1 MARTGTAAV
10 QDSPASGG
18 KAVSLEPP
26 AIPPSPGLGPDAA
39 ARESAPPT
47 DDHGPSDPASE
58 VRRTEPRAEAPPVSV
73 RPRLAPEAAR
83 PSVLPPRGLDE
94 TPPTSSVVTDRR
106 PSVVTDSPSER
117 LSRPLLASEALMEDL
132 APVEPAGASARIWCA
147 GLGAGFAVVGA
158 LPLLGLRPGGLSAAV
173 PSLVIGAIALVAALA
188 RVTYRQRAVAM
199 VVLGLLSGVVDLGGT
214 RAALAAGVGG
224 VGWSLS
230 RLVPAIAIA
239 AALIF
244 RSRYRAYGGARIF
257 LGAALLTAVPFAIH
271 AAIGFSSGFG
281 PAQLGAVVVLTA
293 VAASLT
299 GFMGSETT
307 GAGPY
312 LAWSIVTAFATE
324 LALRALW
331 SPGALRTPTNIIHV
345 GIAATAFAGAAVL
358 AALGLFQIAA
368 WRFAADARRI
378 NLHPPVSRPEGRRD
392 SDVDW
397 STRA

>member
-1 MARTGTAAV
+1 MARTGSAAV
-10 QDSPASGG
+10 QDSSAGG
-18 KAVSLEPP
+18 GNPPLPEPP
-26 AIPPSPGLGPDAA
+26 STPPSPSAKT
-39 ARESAPPT
+39 RETAPAV
-47 DDHGPSDPASE
+47 DDSGPSDPAS
-58 VRRTEPRAEAPPVSV
+58 VIRRAEPRGEPGPRSVPPRDATES
-73 RPRLAPEAAR
+73 PR

-94 TPPTSSVVTDRR
+94 TPVTSSVAPERR
-106 PSVVTDSPSER
+106 FSTGNESPSER
-117 LSRPLLASEALMEDL
+117 MSRPLLASEALMEDL

-147 GLGAGFAVVGA
+147 ALGAGFFVVGA
-158 LPLLGLRPGGLSAAV
+158 LPLLGLRPGGVSAAV

-214 RAALAAGVGG
+214 RAALATGVGG

-244 RSRYRAYGGARIF
+244 RSRYRAYAGARIF
-257 LGAALLTAVPFAIH
+257 LGGALLTSVPFAVH
-271 AAIGFSSGFG
+271 TVLSLSSGFG
-281 PAQLGAVVVLTA
+281 PAQLGGIVVLFA

-312 LAWSIVTAFATE
+312 LAWGIVIAFATE
-324 LALRALW
+324 LALHALW
-331 SPGALRTPTNIIHV
+331 SDAALRTPANLVHV
-345 GIAATAFAGAAVL
+345 AIAATAFAGAAVL

-378 NLHPPVSRPEGRRD
+378 DLHPPASRPERHRD

>member
-1 MARTGTAAV
+1 V
-10 QDSPASGG
+10 
-18 KAVSLEPP
+18 
-26 AIPPSPGLGPDAA
+26 I
-39 ARESAPPT
+39 
-47 DDHGPSDPASE
+47 
-58 VRRTEPRAEAPPVSV
+58 RRTEPRSDASPRSIAPPSAVES
-73 RPRLAPEAAR
+73 PRISL
-83 PSVLPPRGLDE
+83 LPPRALDE
-94 TPPTSSVVTDRR
+94 TPPTSSVAPDRR
-106 PSVVTDSPSER
+106 PTMGGESPSER
-117 LSRPLLASEALMEDL
+117 LLRPLLASEALMEDL

-147 GLGAGFAVVGA
+147 ALGAGFFVVGA
-158 LPLLGLRPGGLSAAV
+158 LPLLGLRPGGVSAAV

-188 RVTYRQRAVAM
+188 SVTYRQRAVAM

-214 RAALAAGVGG
+214 RAALATGVGG

-230 RLVPAIAIA
+230 RLLPAIVIA

-244 RSRYRAYGGARIF
+244 RSRYRAYAGARVF
-257 LGAALLTAVPFAIH
+257 LGVALLTAVPFAIH
-271 AAIGFSSGFG
+271 TVLSYSIGFG
-281 PAQLGAVVVLTA
+281 PAQIGGTVVLVA

-312 LAWSIVTAFATE
+312 LAWGIVVAFATE

-331 SPGALRTPTNIIHV
+331 SPGALRTPANFVHV
-345 GIAATAFAGAAVL
+345 AIAATAFAGAAVL

-378 NLHPPVSRPEGRRD
+378 DLHPPASRPERNRD

-397 STRA
+397 STRG

>member
-1 MARTGTAAV
+1 M
-10 QDSPASGG
+10 GG
-18 KAVSLEPP
+18 E
-26 AIPPSPGLGPDAA
+26 
-39 ARESAPPT
+39 
-47 DDHGPSDPASE
+47 
-58 VRRTEPRAEAPPVSV
+58 
-73 RPRLAPEAAR
+73 
-83 PSVLPPRGLDE
+83 
-94 TPPTSSVVTDRR
+94 
-106 PSVVTDSPSER
+106 SPSER
-117 LSRPLLASEALMEDL
+117 LLRPLLASEALMEDL

-147 GLGAGFAVVGA
+147 ALGAGFFVVGA
-158 LPLLGLRPGGLSAAV
+158 LPLLGLRPGGVSAAV

-188 RVTYRQRAVAM
+188 SVTYRQRAVAM

-214 RAALAAGVGG
+214 RAALATGVGG

-230 RLVPAIAIA
+230 RLLPAIVIA

-244 RSRYRAYGGARIF
+244 RSRYRAYAGARVF
-257 LGAALLTAVPFAIH
+257 LGVALLTAVPFAIH
-271 AAIGFSSGFG
+271 TVLSYSIGFG
-281 PAQLGAVVVLTA
+281 PAQIGGTVVLVA

-312 LAWSIVTAFATE
+312 LAWGIVVAFATE

-331 SPGALRTPTNIIHV
+331 SPGALRTPANFVHV
-345 GIAATAFAGAAVL
+345 AIAATAFAGAAVL

-378 NLHPPVSRPEGRRD
+378 DLHPPASRPERNRD

-397 STRA
+397 STRG

>member
-1 MARTGTAAV
+1 VQAANE
-10 QDSPASGG
+10 STRI
-18 KAVSLEPP
+18 SL
-26 AIPPSPGLGPDAA
+26 
-39 ARESAPPT
+39 
-47 DDHGPSDPASE
+47 
-58 VRRTEPRAEAPPVSV
+58 
-73 RPRLAPEAAR
+73 
-83 PSVLPPRGLDE
+83 LPPRSLDE
-94 TPPTSSVVTDRR
+94 TPPTSSVSPDRR
-106 PSVVTDSPSER
+106 PASGTDAPSER
-117 LSRPLLASEALMEDL
+117 LVRPLLASEALMEDL
-132 APVEPAGASARIWCA
+132 APVEPAGASARTWCA
-147 GLGAGFAVVGA
+147 LLGAGFFVVGA
-158 LPLLGLRPGGLSAAV
+158 LPLLGLRPGGVSAAV

-214 RAALAAGVGG
+214 RAALATGVGG

-244 RSRYRAYGGARIF
+244 RSRYRAYAGARVF
-257 LGAALLTAVPFAIH
+257 LGVALLTAVPFAIH
-271 AAIGFSSGFG
+271 AVLSFSSGFG
-281 PAQLGAVVVLTA
+281 PAQIGGVVVLATI
-293 VAASLT
+293 AASLT

-312 LAWSIVTAFATE
+312 LAWGIVIAFATE

-331 SPGALRTPTNIIHV
+331 SPGALRTPANLVHV

-378 NLHPPVSRPEGRRD
+378 DLHPPASRPDRRGD
-392 SDVDW
+392 ADDDW
-397 STRA
+397 STRG

>member
-1 MARTGTAAV
+1 MARTGSAAV
-10 QDSPASGG
+10 QDSSAGG
-18 KAVSLEPP
+18 GNPPLPEPP
-26 AIPPSPGLGPDAA
+26 STPPSLGAKSREPKAAVDDA
-39 ARESAPPT
+39 
-47 DDHGPSDPASE
+47 GPSDPASE
-58 VRRTEPRAEAPPVSV
+58 VRRTEPRVDAGPRSIPPPVNAEP
-73 RPRLAPEAAR
+73 PRISL
-83 PSVLPPRGLDE
+83 LPPRGLDE
-94 TPPTSSVVTDRR
+94 TPPTSTVTPERR
-106 PSVVTDSPSER
+106 PSMLGESPSER
-117 LSRPLLASEALMEDL
+117 LLRPLLASEALMEDL

-147 GLGAGFAVVGA
+147 ALGAGFFVVGA
-158 LPLLGLRPGGLSAAV
+158 LPLVGLRPGGFSAAV

-199 VVLGLLSGVVDLGGT
+199 VVLGLLSGVVNLGGT
-214 RAALAAGVGG
+214 RAALATGVGG
-224 VGWSLS
+224 VWWGLS

-257 LGAALLTAVPFAIH
+257 LGAALLTTVPFAIH
-271 AAIGFSSGFG
+271 TVLSFSSGFG
-281 PAQLGAVVVLTA
+281 PAQIGGVVVLVA

-312 LAWSIVTAFATE
+312 LAWGIIVAFAAE

-331 SPGALRTPTNIIHV
+331 SAGALRTPADLVHV
-345 GIAATAFAGAAVL
+345 IIAATAFVGAAVL
-358 AALGLFQIAA
+358 ASLGLFQIAA

-378 NLHPPVSRPEGRRD
+378 DLHPPASRPERKRD
-392 SDVDW
+392 DDADW

>member
-1 MARTGTAAV
+1 MARNGSAAA
-10 QDSPASGG
+10 QNSLPRGG
-18 KAVSLEPP
+18 KPSSPEPP
-26 AIPPSPGLGPDAA
+26 ATPPSPEAA
-39 ARESAPPT
+39 ARPPAT
-47 DDHGPSDPASE
+47 SPENLGPSDPASE
-58 VRRTEPRAEAPPVSV
+58 IRRTEPR
-73 RPRLAPEAAR
+73 PEAAPLSVRTRPVESTR
-83 PSVLPPRGLDE
+83 PSLLPPRSLDE
-94 TPPTSSVVTDRR
+94 TPPASTLPGERRTSLVGE
-106 PSVVTDSPSER
+106 SPSER
-117 LSRPLLASEALMEDL
+117 LLRPLLASEALMEDL

-147 GLGAGFAVVGA
+147 ALGAGFAVVGA
-158 LPLLGLRPGGLSAAV
+158 LPLLGLQPGGLTAAI

-214 RAALAAGVGG
+214 RAALATGAGG

-230 RLVPAIAIA
+230 RLVPAIALA

-257 LGAALLTAVPFAIH
+257 LGVALITAVPFAIH
-271 AAIGFSSGFG
+271 TVIGFSDGFG
-281 PAQLGAVVVLTA
+281 PGQIGAVVALIA
-293 VAASLT
+293 IAASLT

-312 LAWSIVTAFATE
+312 VAWGIVLAFAAE

-331 SPGALRTPTNIIHV
+331 APGALRTTTNVIHV
-345 GIAATAFAGAAVL
+345 SIAAAAFAGAAVL

-378 NLHPPVSRPEGRRD
+378 NLHPPVSRPKGRQD

>member
-1 MARTGTAAV
+1 MARTGSAAV
-10 QDSPASGG
+10 QDSSARGG
-18 KAVSLEPP
+18 NALPEPP
-26 AIPPSPGLGPDAA
+26 STPPSPGPRV
-39 ARESAPPT
+39 REAVLST
-47 DDHGPSDPASE
+47 DDPGPGDPASE
-58 VRRTEPRAEAPPVSV
+58 VRRTEPRAESGA
-73 RPRLAPEAAR
+73 RGLAPQAANESTR
-83 PSVLPPRGLDE
+83 VSLLPPRSLDE
-94 TPPTSSVVTDRR
+94 TPEASSAVPDRR
-106 PSVVTDSPSER
+106 PASGADSPSER
-117 LSRPLLASEALMEDL
+117 LLRPLLASEALMEDL

-147 GLGAGFAVVGA
+147 LLGAGFFVVGA
-158 LPLLGLRPGGLSAAV
+158 LPLLGLRPGGASAAV

-199 VVLGLLSGVVDLGGT
+199 VVLGLLSGVVDLGDS
-214 RAALAAGVGG
+214 RAALATGVGG

-244 RSRYRAYGGARIF
+244 RSRYRAYAGARIF

-271 AAIGFSSGFG
+271 TVLSFSSGFG
-281 PAQLGAVVVLTA
+281 PAQIGGVVVLVT
-293 VAASLT
+293 VVASLT

-312 LAWSIVTAFATE
+312 LAWGIVVAFATE

-331 SPGALRTPTNIIHV
+331 SPGALRTPANLVQV
-345 GIAATAFAGAAVL
+345 GIAATAFAGAAIL

-378 NLHPPVSRPEGRRD
+378 DLHPPASRPDRRDD

-397 STRA
+397 STRG

>member
-1 MARTGTAAV
+1 MARTGSAAV
-10 QDSPASGG
+10 QDSSAGG
-18 KAVSLEPP
+18 GNPLPEPP
-26 AIPPSPGLGPDAA
+26 STPPSP
-39 ARESAPPT
+39 APRVRDTST
-47 DDHGPSDPASE
+47 DDPGQGDPASE
-58 VRRTEPRAEAPPVSV
+58 IRRTESRVDAVA
-73 RPRLAPEAAR
+73 RGLAVQAANESTR
-83 PSVLPPRGLDE
+83 ISLLPPRSLDE
-94 TPPTSSVVTDRR
+94 TPPTSSATPDRR
-106 PSVVTDSPSER
+106 PTGGADSPSER
-117 LSRPLLASEALMEDL
+117 LARPVLASEALMEDL

-147 GLGAGFAVVGA
+147 LLGAGFFIVGA
-158 LPLLGLRPGGLSAAV
+158 LPLLGLRPGGVSAAV

-214 RAALAAGVGG
+214 RAALATGVGG

-244 RSRYRAYGGARIF
+244 RSRYRAYAGARVF

-271 AAIGFSSGFG
+271 TALSFSSGFG
-281 PAQLGAVVVLTA
+281 PAQIGGVVVLVTI
-293 VAASLT
+293 AASLT

-312 LAWSIVTAFATE
+312 VAWSIVVAFATE

-331 SPGALRTPTNIIHV
+331 SPGALRTPANLVHV

-378 NLHPPVSRPEGRRD
+378 DLHPPASRPDRRD
-392 SDVDW
+392 DADDDW
-397 STRA
+397 STRG

>member
-1 MARTGTAAV
+1 MARTGSAAV
-10 QDSPASGG
+10 QDSSAGRGNPP
-18 KAVSLEPP
+18 LPEPP
-26 AIPPSPGLGPDAA
+26 STPPSPGPKVREVTTSSNDPGP
-39 ARESAPPT
+39 
-47 DDHGPSDPASE
+47 GDPASE
-58 VRRTEPRAEAPPVSV
+58 IRRTEPRTDSSQRLAA
-73 RPRLAPEAAR
+73 PRLEPDSTR
-83 PSVLPPRGLDE
+83 PSLLPPRSLDE
-94 TPPTSSVVTDRR
+94 TPPTSSIAPERR
-106 PSVVTDSPSER
+106 PSSVNESPSER

-147 GLGAGFAVVGA
+147 LLGAGFFVVGA
-158 LPLLGLRPGGLSAAV
+158 LPLLGLRPGGVSAAV

-214 RAALAAGVGG
+214 RGALATGVGG

-244 RSRYRAYGGARIF
+244 RSRYRAYAGARIF
-257 LGAALLTAVPFAIH
+257 LGGALLTSVPFAIH
-271 AAIGFSSGFG
+271 TVLSFSSGFG
-281 PAQLGAVVVLTA
+281 PAQIGGVVVLGA

-307 GAGPY
+307 GAGSY
-312 LAWSIVTAFATE
+312 LAWGIVVAFATE
-324 LALRALW
+324 LALHALW
-331 SPGALRTPTNIIHV
+331 SPGALRTPANLVHV
-345 GIAATAFAGAAVL
+345 AIAATAFAGAAVL

-378 NLHPPVSRPEGRRD
+378 DLHPPASRPNRRDD

-397 STRA
+397 STRG

>member
-1 MARTGTAAV
+1 MARNGSAAA
-10 QDSPASGG
+10 QNSLPRGGQATSP
-18 KAVSLEPP
+18 EPP
-26 AIPPSPGLGPDAA
+26 ATPPSLEAA
-39 ARESAPPT
+39 APPPATSPESP
-47 DDHGPSDPASE
+47 GPSDPASE
-58 VRRTEPRAEAPPVSV
+58 IRRTEPRPEASPLSV
-73 RPRLAPEAAR
+73 RAR
-83 PSVLPPRGLDE
+83 PVESARISVLPPRSLDE
-94 TPPTSSVVTDRR
+94 TPPASTIIVERRTSLLG
-106 PSVVTDSPSER
+106 DSPSER
-117 LSRPLLASEALMEDL
+117 LSRPPVLASEALMEDL

-147 GLGAGFAVVGA
+147 ALGAGFAVVGA
-158 LPLLGLRPGGLSAAV
+158 LPLLGLRPGGLTAAV

-214 RAALAAGVGG
+214 RAALATGAGG

-230 RLVPAIAIA
+230 RLVPAIALA

-271 AAIGFSSGFG
+271 SVIGFSDGFG
-281 PAQLGAVVVLTA
+281 PGQIGAVVALIA
-293 VAASLT
+293 IAASLT

-312 LAWSIVTAFATE
+312 LAWGIVLALATE
-324 LALRALW
+324 LGLRALW
-331 SPGALRTPTNIIHV
+331 APGALRTPTNIIHV
-345 GIAATAFAGAAVL
+345 SIAATAFVGAAVL

-378 NLHPPVSRPEGRRD
+378 NLHPPVSRPKGRQD

>member
-1 MARTGTAAV
+1 V
-10 QDSPASGG
+10 
-18 KAVSLEPP
+18 
-26 AIPPSPGLGPDAA
+26 
-39 ARESAPPT
+39 
-47 DDHGPSDPASE
+47 
-58 VRRTEPRAEAPPVSV
+58 
-73 RPRLAPEAAR
+73 
-83 PSVLPPRGLDE
+83 
-94 TPPTSSVVTDRR
+94 
-106 PSVVTDSPSER
+106 
-117 LSRPLLASEALMEDL
+117 
-132 APVEPAGASARIWCA
+132 
-147 GLGAGFAVVGA
+147 LGAGFAVVGA
-158 LPLLGLRPGGLSAAV
+158 LPLLGLRAGGISAAV
-173 PSLVIGAIALVAALA
+173 PPLVIGAIALVAALA

-214 RAALAAGVGG
+214 RAALATGVGG

-244 RSRYRAYGGARIF
+244 RSRYRAYAGARVF
-257 LGAALLTAVPFAIH
+257 LGAALITVVPFAIH
-271 AAIGFSSGFG
+271 VVPSFSSSFG
-281 PAQLGAVVVLTA
+281 PAEIGGVVALAA

-312 LAWSIVTAFATE
+312 LAWGVVTAFATE

-331 SPGALRTPTNIIHV
+331 SPGTLRTTGNIVHV
-345 GIAATAFAGAAVL
+345 GIAATAFAGAAIL

-378 NLHPPVSRPEGRRD
+378 NLHPPASRPEGRRDD